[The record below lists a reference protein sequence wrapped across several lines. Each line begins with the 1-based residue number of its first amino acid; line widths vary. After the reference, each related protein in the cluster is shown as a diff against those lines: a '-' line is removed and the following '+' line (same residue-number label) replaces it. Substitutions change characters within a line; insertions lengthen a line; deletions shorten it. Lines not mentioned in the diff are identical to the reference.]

1 MSRIDE
7 IERRRESLLV
17 RSGGQR
23 ERLAES
29 CERLARSLRWARIAK
44 GIVQKIRDNP
54 AALLGA
60 TAFIGARGTNFRRVG
75 NLVSMGWTLFRAFR
89 ARRARRR
96 A

>member
-1 MSRIDE
+1 MSGKLDE
-7 IERRRESLLV
+7 LVRRREILLV

-29 CERLARSLRWARIAK
+29 SERLARSLRWAHIAK
-44 GIVQKIRDNP
+44 GIVQKIKDNP

-60 TAFIGARGTNFRRVG
+60 TAFIGG
-75 NLVSMGWTLFRAFR
+75 SLFRAFR